1 MGMPGCPAIA
11 PDQSRSPQTTITRY
25 CDMKLD
31 LKYLMNNDSL
41 FIRDVHNV
49 GTGQQPKV
57 PSDIRAKV
65 LPGEMYFAGS

>member
-1 MGMPGCPAIA
+1 
-11 PDQSRSPQTTITRY
+11 
-25 CDMKLD
+25 MKLD

-65 LPGEMYFAGS
+65 FPVEMYFAGS